1 MAHTAHNKKAV
12 LADVTAGA
20 VLWRAGRTA
29 VTVIDILRNGPDPII
44 QYQEISGV
52 ITSCPLSWLYR
63 EPKSRRGRV
72 RRTHNPQTGKLHLLN
87 ICYVCGHPVQTSR
100 RPGQSATSEIHETED
115 FIYAVHIGEC
125 STRLATLLTE

>member
-1 MAHTAHNKKAV
+1 MARKSHHKKAV

-44 QYQEISGV
+44 QYQEFSGL
-52 ITSCPLSWLYR
+52 TASCPLSWLYR
-63 EPKSRRGRV
+63 EPKSRNGRV
-72 RRTHNPQTGKLHLLN
+72 RRTHNLQTEKIHLLN
-87 ICYVCGHPVQTSR
+87 ICYVCGHPVQTSQ
-100 RPGQSATSEIHETED
+100 RPGQSATSVIHETED